1 MRQNPF
7 SESVFLSRA
16 SRPNAKISRVR
27 HRNGDRD
34 RSRRSKSIAVPNP
47 NSDCD
52 TSRED
57 RYRLVIVDEPVR
69 FSVGLDDPRD
79 FIADLERGLAD
90 MGKSS
95 TSAHQFGRPNQE
107 YCQAAERFR

>member
-7 SESVFLSRA
+7 RESVFLSRA
-16 SRPNAKISRVR
+16 SRPNAEISRVR

-34 RSRRSKSIAVPNP
+34 RSRRSKSIAIPTP

-57 RYRLVIVDEPVR
+57 RYRLGIADEPVG
-69 FSVGLDDPRD
+69 FPVGPDDPRG
-79 FIADLERGLAD
+79 IIVDLERGLSD
-90 MGKSS
+90 MG
-95 TSAHQFGRPNQE
+95 
-107 YCQAAERFR
+107 